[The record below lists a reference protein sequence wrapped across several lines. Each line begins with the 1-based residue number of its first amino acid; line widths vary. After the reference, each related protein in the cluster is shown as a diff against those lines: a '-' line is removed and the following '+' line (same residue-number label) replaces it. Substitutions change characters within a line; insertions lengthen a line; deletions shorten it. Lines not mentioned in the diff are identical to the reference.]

1 MKKTCLIF
9 ILLGGMSFSIFAQT
23 DSSKTYNLLSLVLGY
38 NNFNNLDK
46 INNSFESNG
55 ISKIGSSSFMIG
67 ASYIYTKLSPFE
79 LSMSVTTSIPFSTN
93 DGQYYKAKDLT
104 VNPSLNIGYVALSES
119 YYKMVPFV
127 GFAANFDNIQIQSNN
142 NQEITWPEI
151 AGNQQF
157 INGIKVSRFNLL
169 LGIKNEFSFLLNDKK
184 HIISF
189 ELSYSLY
196 PFKIVGDRIGNSDQ
210 EINNFPQLYNSSI
223 QFCVSIGALS
233 F

>member
-1 MKKTCLIF
+1 MKKICFIF
-9 ILLGGMSFSIFAQT
+9 LLLSGMSFSVVAQT
-23 DSSKTYNLLSLVLGY
+23 DSTKTYNLISLVLGY

-67 ASYIYTKLSPFE
+67 GSYLYTKLSPIE
-79 LSMSVTTSIPFSTN
+79 LGLSLTTSIPFSIN
-93 DGQYYKAKDLT
+93 DGKYYKAKDFT
-104 VNPSLNIGYVALSES
+104 VNPSLNIGYVAFSES

-127 GFAANFDNIQIQSNN
+127 GFAANFDNIQVESNSK
-142 NQEITWPEI
+142 QEITWPEI
-151 AGNQQF
+151 VGNQQF
-157 INGIKVSRFNLL
+157 LNGIKVSRFNLR
-169 LGIKNEFSFLLNDKK
+169 LGIRNDFLFLLNNKK
-184 HIISF
+184 HLISF

-210 EINNFPQLYNSSI
+210 EIKNFPELYNTSI
-223 QFCVSIGALS
+223 QLCVSICVLS

>member
-1 MKKTCLIF
+1 MKKICFIF
-9 ILLGGMSFSIFAQT
+9 LLLSGMSFSVVAQT
-23 DSSKTYNLLSLVLGY
+23 DSTKTYNLISLVLGY

-79 LSMSVTTSIPFSTN
+79 LGMSLTTSIPFSIN
-93 DGQYYKAKDLT
+93 DGKYYKAKDFT
-104 VNPSLNIGYVALSES
+104 VNPSLNIGYVAFSES

-127 GFAANFDNIQIQSNN
+127 GFAANFDNIQVESNSQ
-142 NQEITWPEI
+142 QEITWPEI
-151 AGNQQF
+151 VGNQQF
-157 INGIKVSRFNLL
+157 LNGIKVSRFNLR
-169 LGIKNEFSFLLNDKK
+169 LGIRNDFLFLLNNKK
-184 HIISF
+184 HLISF

-196 PFKIVGDRIGNSDQ
+196 PFKIVGDRIGNSDR
-210 EINNFPQLYNSSI
+210 EIKNFPELYNTSI
-223 QFCVSIGALS
+223 QLCVSICVLS